1 MHSTCPVDI
10 PPRSIPVLGADA
22 LGDLL
27 RREISTSAV
36 QGVDATWGDQVTQPV
51 LVDGWKPTEI
61 QRNAG
66 PNQHNC
72 SFWSFSAG
80 SAGEISPHPQK
91 RKILGT
97 FQGRRVVVAIC
108 RNMVEDYDKRPIKRP
123 FFLQSRS
130 IEHHR
135 TALILTISPGQKW
148 FHPVHTLTGLHFLRP
163 NFHSVQTC
171 EDWISTYECK
181 GTKGYDQRLGLDFF
195 NSRHSTPQSLQ
206 RRDYS
211 RSCIFHCAYLT
222 LEGDSWV
229 ITLLVENASEKEI
242 VISSLAAAISVA
254 TKLHKYFIRWN
265 MQYHSGSL
273 HVVCRTAWQVIRR
286 QYQFLLA
293 AWYNVYMLSCIHTRL
308 AMYCILCLFHLV
320 LGVKHMSIT
329 LYNNR
334 DMQWQTVG
342 NTCNWFWRHLI
353 LILHMDV

>member
-1 MHSTCPVDI
+1 MRWPGNT
-10 PPRSIPVLGADA
+10 A
-22 LGDLL
+22 LFWLMA
-27 RREISTSAV
+27 EN
-36 QGVDATWGDQVTQPV
+36 
-51 LVDGWKPTEI
+51 PTEI

-80 SAGEISPHPQK
+80 SAGEISPHPEK
-91 RKILGT
+91 RRILVRRSMCSQDIGKWFWDGT

-123 FFLQSRS
+123 LFLESRS

-135 TALILTISPGQKW
+135 TALILTISPGVKW

-163 NFHSVQTC
+163 TFHWVQTC
-171 EDWISTYECK
+171 EDLDIHLWVQ
-181 GTKGYDQRLGLDFF
+181 GHQRLRPATRIGIFSIQSSYAAMLP
-195 NSRHSTPQSLQ
+195 RHSTHKASRVEITRGHVFFIALIWHWREIAGSSL
-206 RRDYS
+206 
-211 RSCIFHCAYLT
+211 
-222 LEGDSWV
+222 W
-229 ITLLVENASEKEI
+229 LVENASEKEI
-242 VISSLAAAISVA
+242 VISSLAAAISVV

-308 AMYCILCLFHLV
+308 AMYCILCCF
-320 LGVKHMSIT
+320 I
-329 LYNNR
+329 
-334 DMQWQTVG
+334 
-342 NTCNWFWRHLI
+342 WFW
-353 LILHMDV
+353 D